1 MSFISICILAIVA
14 AIFAVSFKNIKGE
27 YGVLICVSVCILLFV
42 YGVNKLSG
50 IVEGINTIKSYISID
65 STYINIIIK
74 IIGISYITEFASDIC
89 RDCSYGALANQLQVF
104 GKITVIAISFP
115 VVINLFDTVGSILS

>member
-14 AIFAVSFKNIKGE
+14 AIFAVSFKNMKGE

-42 YGVNKLSG
+42 YGVNKLSS

-74 IIGISYITEFASDIC
+74 IIGISYITEFASDVC

-104 GKITVIAISFP
+104 GKLTVIAISFP